1 MRTILVLLMM
11 LLGSMPVSAQVRD
24 FKSFAKDLVDLE
36 GLSRLDSAPAKMAS
50 TYDRSGGNDDGFNP
64 AWLKDG
70 VYTFL
75 DLRGPGV
82 IRRFYAG
89 KPGGHL
95 RIFIDDNPKPIVDM
109 PCEEFF
115 AGRHEPFVR
124 PMVGP
129 MGGSNY
135 SFFPIPF
142 AKSIKMQTTAERPKD
157 AVGNFLPWEYGVYF
171 QVTYQI
177 FPAGARVRSL
187 QLPLAAEE
195 QTAWRRVQETWWNLG
210 QDPKPASP
218 DQLTVSKQ
226 VRIEP
231 GKRAEVVRLT
241 GPGVIDRFYLKIDPA
256 DSALLRSTLLKMH
269 WDNEEKDSVD
279 CPVGDF
285 FGNGFYQVPFK
296 SMPIGLT
303 EEGYY
308 SYFSMPFNQ
317 LARIS
322 LANESTDRRLS
333 VDVKVVYRRT
343 ADMPSNKGYFNAKWR
358 REEVVAVDE
367 YDQNNTGEYN
377 YRFLDV
383 HGRGR
388 FIGFNLNVFNRYPYW
403 WGEGDPM
410 IFVDNEVW
418 PPSIH
423 GTGTEETFNDGWGF
437 HQYIHAVGAD
447 KDKKERNVIPVSG
460 VLVGGDEDPLHWFG
474 GNAIFTFNITDSVP
488 FRERILATIEH
499 GYGTNQLTNDYSS
512 TAYWYAAPGSR
523 DFFLMRP
530 ASERTTIPQAEW
542 SARREAA
549 IQQLRP
555 LLAAARDDITRLS
568 KSSGRI
574 VQYSLLL
581 VTVVLDFSDKL
592 GLPAEDRDRLRKQCQ
607 ALSGDKEERARE
619 AENMLVEL
627 SDKLGT
633 KAEPRG
639 MN

>member
-1 MRTILVLLMM
+1 MRTILVLVMM
-11 LLGSMPVSAQVRD
+11 LLGSMPLSAQVRD

-36 GLSRLDSAPAKMAS
+36 GLSRLDSASAKMAS
-50 TYDRSGGNDDGFNP
+50 TYDRAGGNEDAFNP

-75 DLRGPGV
+75 DLKGPGV
-82 IRRFYAG
+82 IRRFYSA
-89 KPGGHL
+89 KPGGQL
-95 RIFIDDNPKPIVDM
+95 RIFVDDNPKPIVDM

-142 AKSIKMQTTAERPKD
+142 AKSIKMQTTPLLPKD
-157 AVGNFLPWEYGVYF
+157 SPNKFPWEYGVYF

-177 FPAGARVRSL
+177 FPAGTQVHSL

-195 QTAWRRVQETWWNLG
+195 QAAWRRVQETWRNLG

-218 DQLTVSKQ
+218 DQLMVSKQ
-226 VRIEP
+226 VGIEP
-231 GKRAEVVRLT
+231 GKRAELVRLT
-241 GPGVIDRFYLKIDPA
+241 GPGVIDRFYLKIEPA
-256 DSALLRSTLLKMH
+256 DSALLRSTLLKMD
-269 WDNEEKDSVD
+269 WDDEEKDSVD

-343 ADMPSNKGYFNAKWR
+343 AEMPSNVGYFNAKWR
-358 REEVVAVDE
+358 REEVVAVDD

-383 HGRGR
+383 QGRGR
-388 FIGFNLNVFNRYPYW
+388 YIGFNLNVFNRYVHW

-437 HQYIHAVGAD
+437 HQYIQAAGAD

-460 VLVGGDEDPLHWFG
+460 VLVGGEDDPLQCFG

-499 GYGTNQLTNDYSS
+499 GIGTNQLTNDYSS

-530 ASERTTIPQAEW
+530 ASERKTIPQEEW

-549 IQQLRP
+549 IQQLRQQ
-555 LLAAARDDITRLS
+555 LAAARDDITRLP
-568 KSSGRI
+568 KSSCKI
-574 VQYSLLL
+574 VQHSWLLM
-581 VTVVLDFSDKL
+581 TVLDFSDKL
-592 GLPAEDRDRLRKQCQ
+592 GLPAEDRDRLRKQWQ
-607 ALSGDKEERARE
+607 ALSGSKEERARE
-619 AENMLVEL
+619 VGKMLIEL
-627 SDKLGT
+627 ADKLGT
-633 KAEPRG
+633 KAEPSG
-639 MN
+639 TN

>member
-1 MRTILVLLMM
+1 MRTILALVMM
-11 LLGSMPVSAQVRD
+11 LLGSMPLSSQVRD
-24 FKSFAKDLVDLE
+24 FKGFSKDLVDLE
-36 GLSRLDSAPAKMAS
+36 GLSRLDSAPVKMAS
-50 TYDRSGGNDDGFNP
+50 TYDRSGGNDDAFNP

-75 DLRGPGV
+75 DLKGPGV
-82 IRRFYAG
+82 IRRFYSA
-89 KPGGHL
+89 KPGGQL

-142 AKSIKMQTTAERPKD
+142 AKSIRMQTTPLHPEDVPSD
-157 AVGNFLPWEYGVYF
+157 SPWDYGVYF

-177 FPAGARVRSL
+177 FPADTQVRSL
-187 QLPLAAEE
+187 QLPLSAEE
-195 QTAWRRVQETWWNLG
+195 QIAWREVQEIWRNLG
-210 QDPKPASP
+210 NDPKPATP
-218 DQLTVSKQ
+218 NQLTVSKQ
-226 VRIEP
+226 ARIEP
-231 GKRAEVVRLT
+231 GEGAEVIRLT
-241 GPGVIDRFYLKIDPA
+241 GPTVIDRLHLKIDPM
-256 DSALLRSTLLKMH
+256 DSALLRSTLLKIR
-269 WDNEEKDSVD
+269 WDDEEKDSVD

-317 LARIS
+317 SAQIALV
-322 LANESTDRRLS
+322 NESTDRPMS
-333 VDVKVVYRRT
+333 VDVKVVYHRT
-343 ADMPSNKGYFNAKWR
+343 AAMPSTVGYFNAKWR
-358 REEVVAVDE
+358 REEVVGVDE

-388 FIGFNLNVFNRYPYW
+388 YIGFNLNVFNRYLHW

-410 IFVDNEVW
+410 IFVDNEGW

-447 KDKKERNVIPVSG
+447 EGKKERNVIPVSG
-460 VLVGGDEDPLHWFG
+460 VLVGGDDDPLQHFG
-474 GNAIFTFNITDSVP
+474 GNAVFTFNISDSIP

-499 GYGTNQLTNDYSS
+499 GIGTNELTNDYCS

-530 ASERTTIPQAEW
+530 ASERTTILAQEW
-542 SARREAA
+542 PALREAA
-549 IQQLRP
+549 IQQLRQQ
-555 LLAAARDDITRLS
+555 LATARDEITHLPN
-568 KSSGRI
+568 SSWHLTEHTW
-574 VQYSLLL
+574 LLD
-581 VTVVLDFSDKL
+581 TVLGFSDRL
-592 GLPAEDRDRLRKQCQ
+592 GLTAEDRDRLKKQWQ
-607 ALSGDKEERARE
+607 APSGSKEERARQVGKI
-619 AENMLVEL
+619 LVEL
-627 SDKLGT
+627 AGKLAP
-633 KAEPRG
+633 KAE
-639 MN
+639 